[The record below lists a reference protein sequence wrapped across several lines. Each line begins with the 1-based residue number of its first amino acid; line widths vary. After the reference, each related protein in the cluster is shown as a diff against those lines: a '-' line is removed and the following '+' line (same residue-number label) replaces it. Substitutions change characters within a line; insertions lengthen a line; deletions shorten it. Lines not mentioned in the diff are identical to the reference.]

1 MANEQS
7 QAFLQQAAQAL
18 QGGQLN
24 AAVELAE
31 QSLTHDRENVDAWLV
46 RGIALSQLHQPKPAA
61 DAFHEAIKIAPYSAK
76 AHYNLAVHLHQLG
89 QKQDALQS
97 AKTAVECDTS
107 HAGARELVQRIES
120 ELGLSGPTTEPQ
132 TPYGHAAAE
141 AGASSETPNPPYA
154 PGPQG
159 SQPQPPYG
167 SNPQPGSPYGQPP
180 GGPPPSQQ
188 YGRYNEGFQG
198 PVHSIPWI
206 ERMGSAWTTIG
217 LVIVALGAI
226 MFVFSLA
233 DTIAQFSDMAG
244 GRLNPNRM
252 QGFSTTDIV
261 QAVLAFALF
270 SFEVVWIIFDIAD
283 RRSNWL
289 WLLPFFVG
297 CCCLGVHWAVLG
309 IYIWKGRP

>member
-1 MANEQS
+1 
-7 QAFLQQAAQAL
+7 
-18 QGGQLN
+18 
-24 AAVELAE
+24 
-31 QSLTHDRENVDAWLV
+31 
-46 RGIALSQLHQPKPAA
+46 
-61 DAFHEAIKIAPYSAK
+61 
-76 AHYNLAVHLHQLG
+76 
-89 QKQDALQS
+89 
-97 AKTAVECDTS
+97 
-107 HAGARELVQRIES
+107 
-120 ELGLSGPTTEPQ
+120 
-132 TPYGHAAAE
+132 
-141 AGASSETPNPPYA
+141 
-154 PGPQG
+154 
-159 SQPQPPYG
+159 
-167 SNPQPGSPYGQPP
+167 
-180 GGPPPSQQ
+180 
-188 YGRYNEGFQG
+188 
-198 PVHSIPWI
+198 
-206 ERMGSAWTTIG
+206 MGSAWTTIG